1 MPYVQDVKERQLR
14 RAATAGERWRGLL
27 ARRAEAVR
35 KLAIGG
41 PEAADS
47 PERVR
52 LYRARE
58 EAKRIAYARAG
69 VTETF
74 FTERRIGPTLDLD
87 DTPPSEV
94 ARLAG
99 VPVGRIVQLNGAG
112 GEPEGFAT
120 GFLIGAHLIITNH
133 HVFAAAEETRNCGI
147 QFGYEKVNGVLTD
160 GMIFPF
166 DTSRF
171 FYANEELDFAV
182 VGVAPV
188 ALGSGTSLSQFKS
201 LGLIPTPGKILV
213 GQDVSIIQYPEGG
226 PKKYGVRDNE
236 LLIAPT
242 DADLFLQYT
251 TDTLPGSSGSPAFNK
266 DWEVVGLHHSGVP
279 EMKNGQ
285 ITTIDGKPWNN
296 TMPDSAIHWVANEG
310 VRVSVICKNLS
321 AARVKPEYQPAL
333 AQLVTTFGENF
344 SRLPAVETQM
354 EDPAMDGTKPGTLDS
369 SRGISITVQG
379 TANFYIGRG
388 AIPVAQQPLLQ
399 AGAPATH
406 PALTVAVEKKLR
418 FDPDYAH
425 RPGYKPNFLG
435 LSVPL
440 PGVTA
445 ARMPQILKRNGTPLV
460 LKYHHYSLVM
470 NEERRLQMWS
480 AVNVDFTPSKR
491 RKERSEFGTDTWIP
505 DPRIAGDLQIQD
517 QELYAPA
524 KKFDR
529 GHIVRRDDT
538 AWGET
543 PDEEIFANSD
553 SFHFTNSTPQH
564 EQFNRSNLQGLWGE
578 LENQITSQA
587 SNVGNK
593 MCIFAGPI
601 LDDANDIDHDFGGG
615 PVKVPRRFWKVV
627 LVAEEADSAAARLRA
642 YGFILDQSEAIT
654 KFGLEEFGLGEFVTF
669 QVTLTAISD
678 DTGVTF
684 DPVVMAA
691 DTLSTAP
698 NERRKIR
705 LESLKDLRVPPPE
718 AAKKAAQAYAGGAA
732 ESAAD

>member
-1 MPYVQDVKERQLR
+1 MPYMQAVKERQLL
-14 RAATAGERWRGLL
+14 RATRAGERWQGLL
-27 ARRAEAVR
+27 ARREEAVR

-52 LYRARE
+52 LYRMRE
-58 EAKRIAYARAG
+58 EEKRLTLARAG
-69 VTETF
+69 VTESRL
-74 FTERRIGPTLDLD
+74 TERRIGPTLDLD
-87 DTPPSEV
+87 DAPPNEL
-94 ARLAG
+94 ARIAG
-99 VPVGRIVQLNGAG
+99 IPVGRIVQLNAAG
-112 GEPEGFAT
+112 RQPAGFAT
-120 GFLIGAHLIITNH
+120 GFLIGANLIITNH

-147 QFGYEKVNGVLTD
+147 QFGYEKVDGVLSD
-160 GMIFPF
+160 GTIFLF

-182 VGVAPV
+182 VGVSPV
-188 ALGSGTSLSQFKS
+188 ALGSGASLAQFKS
-201 LGLIPTPGKILV
+201 VGLIPTPGKILV

-242 DADLFLQYT
+242 DADAFLQYT

-285 ITTIDGKPWNN
+285 IMRIDGTPWNN
-296 TMPDSAIHWVANEG
+296 AMPDSAIHWVANEG

-344 SRLPAVETQM
+344 SRLPAVETQS
-354 EDPAMDGTKPGTLDS
+354 EDTSMDGAKTGTLDA

-379 TANFYIGRG
+379 TANFYIGR
-388 AIPVAQQPLLQ
+388 AAAAVAQQPLLQ
-399 AGAPATH
+399 ALAPLAQ

-418 FDPDYAH
+418 FDPNYAD
-425 RPGYKPNFLG
+425 RPGYKPNFLAVN
-435 LSVPL
+435 VPP

-445 ARMPQILKRNGTPLV
+445 ARMSQILKKDSAPLV

-480 AVNVDFTPSKR
+480 AVNVDFTPAKR

-517 QELYAPA
+517 AELYAPA

-543 PDEEIFANSD
+543 PEEEILANSD

-564 EQFNRSNLQGLWGE
+564 ERFNRSNLQGLWGE

-593 MCIFAGPI
+593 MSIFAGPI
-601 LDDANDIDHDFGGG
+601 LDEHDLKHDFGSG
-615 PVKVPRRFWKVV
+615 PVKVPRRFWKIV
-627 LVAEEADSAAARLRA
+627 LVTEEAASAAPKLRA

-654 KFGLEEFGLGEFVTF
+654 KFGIEAFGLGEFDTY
-669 QVTLTAISD
+669 QVTLATITDES
-678 DTGVTF
+678 GVTF
-684 DPVVMAA
+684 DPLVMAA
-691 DTLSTAP
+691 DTLSTVP
-698 NERRKIR
+698 NERKAIR
-705 LESLKDLRVPPPE
+705 LESLKDLHVPPPGV
-718 AAKKAAQAYAGGAA
+718 ARKAAQASGGGPSA
-732 ESAAD
+732 SAAD